1 MYGCTYFFHTI
12 QLNICRYLCLTKY
25 FTDNTCIV
33 IYVTINTVQIEV
45 SVSTYADVYLQY
57 WLQYRFFFSM
67 GPAKAANY
75 CKQMQSNVLIHK
87 AATAY
92 QEAL

>member
-1 MYGCTYFFHTI
+1 MLKKDIFH
-12 QLNICRYLCLTKY
+12 
-25 FTDNTCIV
+25 
-33 IYVTINTVQIEV
+33 E
-45 SVSTYADVYLQY
+45 VYLQHCKSN
-57 WLQYRFFFSM
+57 LSYRRFFSM

-92 QEAL
+92 QEALKDSTEYRNTSGEKHSLIPVKECVLTSRPFLKLYQQHL